1 MGLFKS
7 IKKAVK
13 QAIPV
18 ATAALGAYVGGPQ
31 GASAGYSL
39 GNSATGGSG
48 TSLLNSVLG
57 GAVGMGQDYL
67 QAQINLAQQKDLA
80 KYNAAQQT
88 LLNQQAFDNNVKM
101 WNMQNE
107 YNSPTEQM
115 KRLQAAGMNPNLVY
129 GGGNITGNTA
139 GSAPQL
145 EPAKFETGVFH
156 PVDTRME
163 RAQIALAMASQ
174 YQQVENQ
181 KIHNDLMRQR
191 LALAERSADRAD
203 VALMLRNARVNSALT
218 NEIESDKD
226 IRERQKLYDRE
237 YSENMAR
244 WRNNELIHRKETNYI
259 MKQIYDVFGDPW
271 YRKNPQPQRFKAQK
285 AKVRT
290 FGRRV

>member
-1 MGLFKS
+1 MSFFKS
-7 IKKAVK
+7 VKKAFK
-13 QAIPV
+13 QAIPI
-18 ATAALGAYVGGPQ
+18 ATAAAGAYFGGPT
-31 GASAGYSL
+31 GAAAGYNI
-39 GNSATGGSG
+39 GNGVTGQTGQGLFGNLVS
-48 TSLLNSVLG
+48 

-107 YNSPTEQM
+107 YNTPQKQM
-115 KRLQAAGMNPNLVY
+115 ERLQSAGMNPNLVY
-129 GGGNITGNTA
+129 GGGNVTGNTA

-145 EPAKFETGVFH
+145 EPARFDTGAYH

-163 RAQIALAMASQ
+163 RAQLALAMASQ

-203 VALMLRNARVNSALT
+203 AALMLRNARVNAGLT

-226 IRERQKLYDRE
+226 VRERQRLYDRE
-237 YSENMAR
+237 YSENMAS
-244 WRNNELIHRKETNYI
+244 WRNRELVHRKETNYI
-259 MKQIYDVFGDPW
+259 MKQIYNAFGDPW
-271 YRKNPQPQRFKAQK
+271 YRRNPQPQRFKAQK
-285 AKVRT
+285 AKIT
-290 FGRRV
+290 AFGHRV